1 MSHNTEAGSALIA
14 ETVKVY
20 EKNGGNIRA
29 TAIELGIARSSVRRR
44 VAKVGLGKKPLAGG
58 TRHGVKAKV
67 EKLPV
72 SGEIKRFILTSAQ
85 NNTYV
90 NEEFLDNLEAL
101 SDYYDAEIIVGTY
114 TYNQNAYGPK
124 SVKKDSWRSKASN
137 GSYDK
142 ELWYDPKLRDYI
154 KDYRIQL
161 APGLV
166 WAGEYNALPTNVN
179 PLAGLESYTSRNSA
193 IFPHAKL
200 ALRSIP
206 TMQGEGVKLN
216 YTTGTVTERNYIQK
230 REGVIAEFH
239 HIYGALLVEVN
250 ENGNWWVR
258 QLNQDEGTGTLQ
270 DLHVLV
276 QHGEVIS
283 TDATVEAVTHGDLH
297 GTMADPEVVET
308 TLDMVD
314 ALKPK
319 YQFFHDV
326 MEGAAVNPHM
336 RKYAANHEKFYTWL
350 RGYHKLENEIVDTVK
365 LMVRYVRPF
374 SQNVVVDSNHDDAW
388 IKRWLREYDYRKD
401 PPNTEIF
408 LDLQAYLYGQIRNGV
423 TDEQSRARNA
433 NPKYVRDI
441 NVLEYALQKYG
452 ALRPDQ
458 FKFLKADEP
467 FKTCGK
473 KIENGMHGHLGP
485 AGKFGSPA
493 ELSKMGRKANTA
505 HTHSTGIWNGLYVA
519 GTSSKLRWDY
529 TKGPSNWTNSHI
541 LTYPNGKRT
550 IVTVYNGAWR
560 AESK

>member
-1 MSHNTEAGSALIA
+1 MSHNTEAELALV
-14 ETVKVY
+14 EQTVKIY

-29 TAIELGIARSSVRRR
+29 TATELGVARSTVRER
-44 VAKVGLGKKPLAGG
+44 VKKVGLGKKPLAGG
-58 TRHGVKAKV
+58 TRHGVEAKV

-72 SGEIKRFILTSAQ
+72 VGKIKRYILTSAQ
-85 NNTYV
+85 NNTFV
-90 NEEFLDNLEAL
+90 NSDFLSNLEAL
-101 SDYYDAEIIVGTY
+101 ARHYDATIIVGTY
-114 TYNQNAYGPK
+114 TYNQNHFGPMA
-124 SVKKDSWRSKASN
+124 VKRGKKKP
-137 GSYDK
+137 YQK
-142 ELWYDPKLRDYI
+142 QLWYDPSLKDYI

-200 ALRSIP
+200 AMRSIP

-239 HIYGALLVEVN
+239 HIYGAQLVEVN

-270 DLHVLV
+270 DLHILV
-276 QHGEVIS
+276 QNGEVIS

-314 ALKPK
+314 VLRPK
-319 YQFFHDV
+319 YQFLHDV
-326 MEGAAVNPHM
+326 MEGASVNPHQ

-350 RGYHKLENEIVDTVK
+350 RGYHKLENELVDTVV
-365 LMVRYVRPF
+365 LLSRYSRPW
-374 SQNVVVDSNHDDAW
+374 SQIVIVDSNHDDAW

-423 TDEQSRARNA
+423 TDEQSRARVA
-433 NPKYVRDI
+433 NPKFVRDI
-441 NVLEYALQKYG
+441 NVLEYALRKYG
-452 ALRPDQ
+452 NYEAEA
-458 FKFLKADEP
+458 KFLQADES
-467 FKTCGK
+467 FMTCGK

-550 IVTVYNGAWR
+550 IVTCYNGAWR
-560 AESK
+560 AQATA